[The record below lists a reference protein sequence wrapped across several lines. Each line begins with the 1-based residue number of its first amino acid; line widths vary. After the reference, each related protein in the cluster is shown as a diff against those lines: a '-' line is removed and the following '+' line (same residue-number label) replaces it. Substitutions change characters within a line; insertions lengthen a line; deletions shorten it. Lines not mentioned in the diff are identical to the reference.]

1 MSCRIVVVL
10 MTWSGLRA
18 SRSFS
23 YICLLQVFL
32 IGIFGTSVQLQT
44 LRGPY
49 VIAEFVHISV

>member
-1 MSCRIVVVL
+1 